1 MNTFNKARNSFFSL
15 ISVAL
20 LFGLTISLHSA
31 PMAGVHDT
39 RTAVQYDSPAVV
51 RIISEITGS
60 VVCYSCS
67 SSGGNVYFPAQAN
80 NYYYT
85 YVSGSGAIIS
95 PDGYILT
102 ADHVVDATN
111 NIEAQNAILQLAEQ
125 DYATTNN
132 ISLAEAQAQFQ
143 QYASDMVVTAQ
154 VSKTMVYMSTS
165 YIGQLQNTAQ
175 VVSYQATRI
184 VANSTPDKQDVAII
198 KIEASDLPFIT
209 LNTTSTPNIQDQVT
223 AIAFPGDADYA
234 TSGSFIDL
242 LTPANSDVNTLSGLL
257 SPSVNSGQISSEKTQ
272 SDGTLIYEVT
282 GISAPGSS
290 GGPVINT
297 SGAIIGF
304 VDAGTDTQRLTYLIA
319 SSIVKEYVQQAGVAT
334 QPSGAFMSAWEQA
347 LNDYNSANQC
357 HWQAAKTDLQ
367 NLKLQYP
374 TFNAIQPL
382 LQTATTNGSG
392 SCSVSGGGPSVGLV
406 ALIILALGSAA
417 AGVYY
422 FVIRKNS
429 PSGFRLAGGGTSTTA
444 QQIVNSAP
452 NSPQIL
458 ADSSVAAPNDSDNA
472 PTDTGKHCA
481 NGHLVQD
488 QSAKFC
494 PSCGAPIA

>member
-1 MNTFNKARNSFFSL
+1 MNSLNKARNSFFSL
-15 ISVAL
+15 ASITL
-20 LFGLTISLHSA
+20 LLGLTISIHSLPLA
-31 PMAGVHDT
+31 NVHDT
-39 RTAVQYDSPAVV
+39 RSAVQYDSPAVV
-51 RIISEITGS
+51 RIISEITGT

-67 SSGGNVYFPAQAN
+67 STGGNVYFPVQAN
-80 NYYYT
+80 NYYVT

-111 NIEAQNAILQLAEQ
+111 NIEAQDAILQLAEQ
-125 DYATTNN
+125 DYANTNN
-132 ISLAEAQAQFQ
+132 ITLADAQAQFQ
-143 QYASDMVVTAQ
+143 QYASNMSVSAQ
-154 VSKTMVYMSTS
+154 VSKTMVYLSTS

-198 KIEASDLPFIT
+198 KIEANDLPFIT

-290 GGPVINT
+290 GGPVINNN
-297 SGAIIGF
+297 GAIIGF
-304 VDAGTDTQRLTYLIA
+304 VDAGTNTQRLTYLIA
-319 SSIVKEYVQQAGVAT
+319 SSIVKEYVQQAGVSAN
-334 QPSGAFMSAWEQA
+334 PSGSFMSAWGQA
-347 LNDYNSANQC
+347 LNDYNSTAQC
-357 HWQAAKTDLQ
+357 HWQSAKTDLQ

-382 LQTATTNGSG
+382 LQTASSNGANA
-392 SCSVSGGGPSVGLV
+392 CSISGGGSSIGLI
-406 ALIILALGSAA
+406 AIIILVLGAGA

-422 FVIRKNS
+422 FVFRKN
-429 PSGFRLAGGGTSTTA
+429 
-444 QQIVNSAP
+444 
-452 NSPQIL
+452 
-458 ADSSVAAPNDSDNA
+458 
-472 PTDTGKHCA
+472 
-481 NGHLVQD
+481 
-488 QSAKFC
+488 
-494 PSCGAPIA
+494 